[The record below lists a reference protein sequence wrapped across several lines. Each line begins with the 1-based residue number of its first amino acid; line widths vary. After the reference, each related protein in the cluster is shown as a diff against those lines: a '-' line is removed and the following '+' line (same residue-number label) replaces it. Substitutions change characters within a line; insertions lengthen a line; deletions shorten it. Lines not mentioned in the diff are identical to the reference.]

1 MFKSVISKFVGLSV
15 TTVLTG
21 AMIASSAS
29 ALNVKPAPLPPACTT
44 PQISMASSGYA
55 VQGTCFRPGDTDVIS
70 FSDSYGRSA
79 SETEVASANGTF
91 TAPLIYLGYGATETF
106 QAWDFTTITYSNTIT
121 IAEPK
126 LN

>member
-55 VQGTCFRPGDTDVIS
+55 VQGTCFRPGDTVLIYYY
-70 FSDSYGRSA
+70 DSYGQGG

-91 TAPLIYLGYGATETF
+91 TAPILYVGNTATETF

-121 IAEPK
+121 D
-126 LN
+126 

>member
-15 TTVLTG
+15 TAVLTG

-29 ALNVKPAPLPPACTT
+29 AVNIRPAVPPPCTT
-44 PQISMASSGYA
+44 PQISFSSEWA
-55 VQGTCFRPGDTDVIS
+55 LQGTCFRPGDTVLIYYY
-70 FSDSYGRSA
+70 DSYGQSG
-79 SETEVASANGTF
+79 SETAVASANGTF
-91 TAPLIYLGYGATETF
+91 TAPILYVGNTATETF

>member
-1 MFKSVISKFVGLSV
+1 MFKSVISRFVGLTV
-15 TTVLTG
+15 TAVLTG
-21 AMIASSAS
+21 AIVASSAS
-29 ALNVKPAPLPPACTT
+29 AVNIRPAVPPPCTT
-44 PQISMASSGYA
+44 PQISFSSAYA
-55 VQGTCFRPGDTDVIS
+55 LQGTCFRPGDTDVIS

>member
-1 MFKSVISKFVGLSV
+1 MFKSVITKFVGLSA
-15 TTVLTG
+15 TAVLTG

-29 ALNVKPAPLPPACTT
+29 ALNIKPAPLPAPCTT
-44 PQISMASSGYA
+44 PQISMTGYT

-91 TAPLIYLGYGATETF
+91 TAPLITLGYGATESF

-121 IAEPK
+121 VAEPR

>member
-1 MFKSVISKFVGLSV
+1 MFKSVTSRFVGFGA
-15 TTVLTG
+15 TAVLIT
-21 AMIASSAS
+21 AMFASSAS
-29 ALNVKPAPLPPACTT
+29 ALNIRPAPVPAPCTT
-44 PQISMASSGYA
+44 PQISIASSGA

-70 FSDSYGRSA
+70 FSDSYSRSA

-91 TAPLIYLGYGATETF
+91 TAPLIYLGYGTTESF